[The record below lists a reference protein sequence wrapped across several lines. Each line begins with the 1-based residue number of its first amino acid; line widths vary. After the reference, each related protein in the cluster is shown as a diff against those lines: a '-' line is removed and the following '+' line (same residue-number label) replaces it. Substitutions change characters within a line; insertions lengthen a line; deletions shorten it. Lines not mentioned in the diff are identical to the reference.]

1 MWTSV
6 EWVVGGD
13 GAILWKETK
22 KWHLPI
28 CVDALNNM
36 SIKAGLF
43 VCSGWLF
50 LYVHVKGVISQSLP
64 LNNESDSL
72 L

>member
-28 CVDALNNM
+28 CVHLEALNALNM

-50 LYVHVKGVISQSLP
+50 LYVHAKGVISQSLP
-64 LNNESDSL
+64 LNYEY
-72 L
+72 